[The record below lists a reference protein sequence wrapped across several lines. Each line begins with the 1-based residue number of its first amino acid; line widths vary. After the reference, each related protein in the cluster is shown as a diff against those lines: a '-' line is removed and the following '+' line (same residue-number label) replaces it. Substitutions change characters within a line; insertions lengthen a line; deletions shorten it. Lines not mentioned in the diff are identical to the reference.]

1 MRDLEFVTRV
11 FKYLDT
17 LRESGDT
24 NMFGAGPYVEEV
36 FGLKKKEAKNLTV
49 GWMQTFSKKEP
60 KERAKEFIKEE
71 QN

>member
-36 FGLKKKEAKNLTV
+36 FGLKKKEAKSLTV
-49 GWMQTFSKKEP
+49 GWMKTFSKKEP
-60 KERAKEFIKEE
+60 EERANSFIKSQE
-71 QN
+71 

>member
-24 NMFGAGPYVEEV
+24 NMFGAGPYVEDV
-36 FGLKKKEAKNLTV
+36 FGLKKKEAKSLTV
-49 GWMQTFSKKEP
+49 GWMETFSKKELE
-60 KERAKEFIKEE
+60 ERAKEFIKSQE
-71 QN
+71 